1 MPTLVYSSASKQ
13 VSLQPLSYTKDMSD
27 YFLAS
32 KLIDCIIS
40 ANKARKGILVVK
52 RKRFSYIP
60 SDGNRKMVIRLRRS
74 F

>member
-1 MPTLVYSSASKQ
+1 MPTLVYSSKK

-32 KLIDCIIS
+32 KLIDSIIS
-40 ANKARKGILVVK
+40 ANKARKGVLVVK

-60 SDGNRKMVIRLRRS
+60 SNGNRKMVIRLHNS